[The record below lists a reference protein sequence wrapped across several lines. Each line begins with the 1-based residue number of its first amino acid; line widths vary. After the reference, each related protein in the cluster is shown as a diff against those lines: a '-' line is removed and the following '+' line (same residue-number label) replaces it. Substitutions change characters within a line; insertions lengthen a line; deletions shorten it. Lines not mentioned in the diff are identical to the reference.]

1 MTWKPEPLPLQ
12 WPVTTEGGETLAVL
26 ELRAFDVAEHRAAL
40 ARAGKDEDARFEHL
54 AVLATGQPLEVI
66 EALKRPDYVSLSARL
81 SEYVNLPA
89 SFFLGKTPEDP
100 DDAPLLIPIK
110 VFGREF
116 DRLALEVPTM
126 KATKVMVKMKT
137 DADRTDFISSHCT
150 GIAPAEITRLSIPD
164 WTQLQVRLSDFLNKP
179 AAFFQSATSK

>member
-1 MTWKPEPLPLQ
+1 MTWNPEPLTLR
-12 WPVTTEGGETLAVL
+12 WPVAGADGKTLTAF
-26 ELRAFDVAEHRAAL
+26 ELRAFCVAEHRAAL
-40 ARAGKDEDARFEHL
+40 ERAGPDDDARFEQL

-66 EALKRPDYVSLSARL
+66 ESLKRPDYVSLSARL
-81 SEYVNLPA
+81 AEYVNLPA
-89 SFFLGKTPEDP
+89 TFFFGQAPADP
-100 DDAPLLIPIK
+100 DDAPLLVPIK
-110 VFGREF
+110 AFGRDI

-126 KATKVMVKMKT
+126 KATKVMVKLKT
-137 DADRTDFISSHCT
+137 DAERTDFISSHCT